1 MNILNLSIPTLIA
14 SVALSIFAPSVP
26 SQGGHWEYDEYYQ
39 TTFYVYETR
48 EEAVFDGESE
58 GVGYFRTEDG
68 NVWGCYL
75 SDTDL
80 EEGDTVTLTFENR
93 VTQEEYARGE
103 ETGETRIDSGR
114 IIEID

>member
-1 MNILNLSIPTLIA
+1 MRIESLSIPMLIL
-14 SVALSIFAPSVP
+14 SIALSAVCPRSESVN
-26 SQGGHWEYDEYYQ
+26 GHWEYDEYHSK
-39 TTFYVYETR
+39 TLYVYETR
-48 EEAVFDGESE
+48 EEAVFEGERG

-75 SDTDL
+75 SDTEL